1 MSQAKTIRVV
11 IVDDM
16 QEIREYLQDII
27 TESAENIQVAA
38 AASSGR
44 EAVEVVLRE
53 KPDVVLMDIQME
65 TRTAGIQAIG
75 AIHAAAPEIRCIVL
89 TIHENDEYLFQAYQ
103 AGASDFITKTMEPEA
118 IVSAI
123 RDVYENELLLR
134 PQVAKKFIRE
144 YQHLQA
150 NQSKVQEALQVMML
164 LSAAEYKILKL
175 INDGYSYR
183 DIARQRVVEESTIR
197 SQANHILKK
206 FNKKHMRDVVAL
218 LRDLNILNN
227 V

>member
-75 AIHAAAPEIRCIVL
+75 TIHAAAPEIRCIVL

-134 PQVAKKFIRE
+134 PQAAKKFIRE
-144 YQHLQA
+144 YQRLQA
-150 NQSKVQEALQVMML
+150 NQSQVQEALQVMML
-164 LSAAEYKILKL
+164 LSTAEYKILKL

-183 DIARQRVVEESTIR
+183 DIARQRFVEESTIR

-206 FNKKHMRDVVAL
+206 FSKKHMRDVIAL

>member
-1 MSQAKTIRVV
+1 MIRVL

-16 QEIREYLQDII
+16 EEIREYLRDLI
-27 TESAENIQVAA
+27 AEFADDIQVAGF
-38 AASSGR
+38 ASSGR
-44 EAVEVVLRE
+44 EAVEAALRDR
-53 KPDVVLMDIQME
+53 PDVVLMDVQME
-65 TRTAGIQAIG
+65 TRTAGVTAID
-75 AIHAAAPEIRCIVL
+75 AIHKAAPEIRCIVL

-103 AGASDFITKTMEPEA
+103 CGASDYIIKTMEPQA
-118 IVSAI
+118 IVAAI

-144 YQHLQA
+144 YQRLQA
-150 NQSKVQEALQVMML
+150 NQSQVQEALEVMLL
-164 LSAAEYKILKL
+164 LSAAEYEVLRL

-183 DIARQRVVEESTIR
+183 DIARLRFVEESTIR

-206 FNKKHMRDVVAL
+206 FRKKRMRDVVAL

-227 V
+227 A